1 MENNSKEILSPKND
15 YVFKLIFAD
24 ENNKEILAAF
34 LSAVL
39 NVTVDEFQG
48 LEIINSELLKE
59 FKEDKKGILDVRV
72 KTKSGKQIDIEIQ
85 ILVNETMAERTL
97 FYWSKMYTGQIKQ
110 GDDYESLKKCVTI
123 NIIDYEFIKIPKA
136 HTVFYVSEDKTAY
149 KLTDVLEIHFLELPK
164 LKNKD
169 VKMEDDEAVVE
180 WMRFIG
186 AESEGVMKM
195 LAEKNEGIKK
205 AYDVLKT
212 VSNDEKTRMRYDAR
226 QAEIM
231 DKSSML
237 KQALRKG
244 ELKGELKGEKKGKIE
259 GKIEVARNLLLANVN
274 VEIISSA
281 TGLTREEIEKLR
293 QEQH

>member
-136 HTVFYVSEDKTAY
+136 HTVFYVSEDKTSY

-169 VKMEDDEAVVE
+169 VKNEGDEAVVE
-180 WMRFIG
+180 WMKFIG
-186 AESEGVMKM
+186 AESEGVMEM

-205 AYDVLKT
+205 AYNVLKT
-212 VSNDEKTRMRYDAR
+212 VSNDEITRMRYDAR

-237 KQALRKG
+237 KSALRKG
-244 ELKGELKGEKKGKIE
+244 ISEGEMKKAVEI
-259 GKIEVARNLLLANVN
+259 ARNM
-274 VEIISSA
+274 ISISLDIPTIVKV
-281 TGLTREEIEKLR
+281 TGLSEEEVVELMNQKN
-293 QEQH
+293 